1 MKTRHG
7 LLSVIAMSLTL
18 IAFAASHG
26 AAAEAFEQEAMVDK
40 ARLTFEAFIND
51 PNMPWLRDNIKDAKG
66 LLIFP
71 QVLKGAFFV
80 GGSGGSGVL
89 VVRDDKTGQWSQP
102 AFYTIG
108 SASFGLQFGAQAS
121 EVVLMVTTSKG
132 LESLYNSSVKLGA
145 DAAVAAGP
153 VGARAEG
160 AVPINFS
167 ATYVSFARSKGVF
180 LGISLDGSVISV
192 RDSWN
197 REYYGK
203 QVRPIN
209 IIVEQSVS
217 NPQSA
222 GLRDALAKASK

>member
-1 MKTRHG
+1 MIIFSR
-7 LLSVIAMSLTL
+7 SQAATL
-18 IAFAASHG
+18 
-26 AAAEAFEQEAMVDK
+26 
-40 ARLTFEAFIND
+40 
-51 PNMPWLRDNIKDAKG
+51 
-66 LLIFP
+66 
-71 QVLKGAFFV
+71 
-80 GGSGGSGVL
+80 VL
-89 VVRDDKTGQWSQP
+89 VT
-102 AFYTIG
+102 F
-108 SASFGLQFGAQAS
+108 L
-121 EVVLMVTTSKG
+121 L
-132 LESLYNSSVKLGA
+132 LSLYNSSVKLGA